1 MFTSDDYFNITNAH
15 ILNENVNHLDE
26 REYKPDEE
34 LPSGST
40 PNKKMDTAQ
49 RRHGARY
56 RLSGGGRNNPA
67 RDSHFSRGSKIDKI
81 SSTIKSG
88 GDPRKATIK
97 SPLDGQEREIDL
109 RKTGRPGVTADD
121 RASRTQRNDDTDAK
135 STYTQGG
142 LRAHK
147 TKAGGYRTLVKKEEY
162 EYNELLK
169 FLYFEGYA
177 DSYKEAECILEDM
190 SDEEFEELNEAWSSK
205 KIERFNKEIKRQEQ
219 QRKRTPNSSLRP
231 VDQAALKRM
240 LSREQSPTRSAR
252 KPDPTPTEKPKG
264 TRTIK
269 KTELASIV
277 KEDFDIITEF
287 LFVEGYAD
295 TIENAELMAESI
307 SEQWVDEILD
317 EKYVEKM
324 DTTGRGPDHRTR
336 FPKFKGKDDEF
347 DPKFTQQRVKSNTK
361 KIDPY
366 FSGRKKRKDE
376 KRQGT
381 GGFGA

>member
-26 REYKPDEE
+26 RKYEPDEE

-40 PNKKMDTAQ
+40 PNKKMEKAQ
-49 RRHGARY
+49 RKHGARY
-56 RLSGGGRNNPA
+56 MLSGGGRNNPA
-67 RDSHFSRGSKIDKI
+67 RDSHFSRGSKVKKI
-81 SSTIKSG
+81 ADIIKSG

-190 SDEEFEELNEAWSSK
+190 SDEEFEELCEK
-205 KIERFNKEIKRQEQ
+205 KLAHSFPLKPSEKRSVENIKRMNDGDFSVSPGGRSSTET
-219 QRKRTPNSSLRP
+219 RT
-231 VDQAALKRM
+231 K
-240 LSREQSPTRSAR
+240 SAS
-252 KPDPTPTEKPKG
+252 KPTP
-264 TRTIK
+264 
-269 KTELASIV
+269 KTTKRKTDLSKV
-277 KEDFDIITEF
+277 IIAQY
-287 LFVEGYAD
+287 LYVEGYAE
-295 TIENAELMAESI
+295 TIESAEVMAENI
-307 SEQWVDEILD
+307 SETWVEEIINEA
-317 EKYVEKM
+317 EKVFPLGKVADKMRKVDGEMKSSKSPEKKAKL
-324 DTTGRGPDHRTR
+324 RTR
-336 FPKFKGKDDEF
+336 LDKMGDQYWQP
-347 DPKFTQQRVKSNTK
+347 N
-361 KIDPY
+361 
-366 FSGRKKRKDE
+366 
-376 KRQGT
+376 
-381 GGFGA
+381 

>member
-1 MFTSDDYFNITNAH
+1 MFTADDYFNITNAY

-26 REYKPDEE
+26 RKYEPDEE

-40 PNKKMDTAQ
+40 PNKKMEKAQ
-49 RRHGARY
+49 RKHGARY
-56 RLSGGGRNNPA
+56 MLSGGGRNNPA

-97 SPLDGQEREIDL
+97 SPLDGVEREIDL
-109 RKTGRPGVTADD
+109 RKTGRPGVSTAD
-121 RASRTQRNDDTDAK
+121 RTSKTQRNDDTDSK

-190 SDEEFEELNEAWSSK
+190 SDEEFEELCEK
-205 KIERFNKEIKRQEQ
+205 KLAHSFPLKPSERRSVENIKRMNDGDFSVSPGG
-219 QRKRTPNSSLRP
+219 RSST
-231 VDQAALKRM
+231 
-240 LSREQSPTRSAR
+240 ETRSAR
-252 KPDPTPTEKPKG
+252 KPDPTPTTPTTSKPKRKSEFIDRSG
-264 TRTIK
+264 
-269 KTELASIV
+269 ASDQGNRGSRRRIREER
-277 KEDFDIITEF
+277 EDFDIITEF

-295 TIENAELMAESI
+295 TIESAELMAESI
-307 SEQWVDEILD
+307 SEEWVDEILD
-317 EKYVEKM
+317 EAEKV
-324 DTTGRGPDHRTR
+324 
-336 FPKFKGKDDEF
+336 FPLGKVADKMRKVSGEM
-347 DPKFTQQRVKSNTK
+347 KSSKSPEDKTK
-361 KIDPY
+361 L
-366 FSGRKKRKDE
+366 RKRLDKMGD
-376 KRQGT
+376 QYWQPN
-381 GGFGA
+381 

>member
-1 MFTSDDYFNITNAH
+1 MFTADDYFNITNAH
-15 ILNENVNHLDE
+15 ILNENVNNLDE
-26 REYKPDEE
+26 RKYEPDEK

-190 SDEEFEELNEAWSSK
+190 SDEEFEELCEK
-205 KIERFNKEIKRQEQ
+205 KLAHSFPLKPSEKRSVENIKRMNDGDFSVSPGGRSSTET
-219 QRKRTPNSSLRP
+219 RT
-231 VDQAALKRM
+231 K
-240 LSREQSPTRSAR
+240 SAS
-252 KPDPTPTEKPKG
+252 KPTP
-264 TRTIK
+264 
-269 KTELASIV
+269 KTTKRKTDLSKV
-277 KEDFDIITEF
+277 IIAQY
-287 LFVEGYAD
+287 LYVEGYAE
-295 TIENAELMAESI
+295 TIESAEVMAENI
-307 SEQWVDEILD
+307 SETWVEEIINEA
-317 EKYVEKM
+317 EKVFPLGKVADKMRKVDGEMKSSKSPEKKAKL
-324 DTTGRGPDHRTR
+324 RTR
-336 FPKFKGKDDEF
+336 LDKMGDQYWQP
-347 DPKFTQQRVKSNTK
+347 N
-361 KIDPY
+361 
-366 FSGRKKRKDE
+366 
-376 KRQGT
+376 
-381 GGFGA
+381 